1 MQKILVAVKRVVD
14 PNVRIRVRP
23 DHSAIDTTDLKTAIN
38 PFDEVAVEQ
47 AVRLKEAGQATE
59 VVLVSAGP
67 AAAKDTLRAGL
78 ALGADRGILIETPLD
93 LEPLAVARLLAE
105 VVRKEGPSLVLLGKQ
120 SIDADAA
127 QCGPMLA
134 AMLGWAQA
142 TFASQLQ
149 VSDTELTVTRD
160 AEAGSEVISL
170 TLPAVVTADLRL
182 AEPRYATLPNVMA
195 ARRKP
200 IEALKAADLVAME
213 RLAPRHQ
220 VLSATATDTQRH
232 VVLLTDPAELVAR
245 LRGEAKV
252 LEGVA

>member
-1 MQKILVAVKRVVD
+1 MKILVAVKRVVD

-23 DHSAIDTTDLKTAIN
+23 DGSAIDTTDLKTALN

-47 AVRLKEAGQATE
+47 AVRLKEAGQATD
-59 VVLVSAGP
+59 VVLVSVGP

-78 ALGADRGILIETPLD
+78 ALGADRGILIEGPAE

-105 VVRKEGPSLVLLGKQ
+105 VVKKQEPALVLLGKQ

-134 AMLGWAQA
+134 AMLGWAQV

-149 VSDTELTVTRD
+149 LSGQELHVTRD
-160 AEAGSEVISL
+160 AESGSEVVAL
-170 TLPAVVTADLRL
+170 ALPAVVTADLRL

-200 IEALKAADLVAME
+200 IETLKAGDLVAADQ
-213 RLAPRHQ
+213 LAPRHQ
-220 VLSATATDTQRH
+220 VLSVVAADTQRH
-232 VVLLTDPAELVAR
+232 VVLVADAAELVNR
-245 LRGEAKV
+245 LRSEAKV
-252 LEGVA
+252 LKETA